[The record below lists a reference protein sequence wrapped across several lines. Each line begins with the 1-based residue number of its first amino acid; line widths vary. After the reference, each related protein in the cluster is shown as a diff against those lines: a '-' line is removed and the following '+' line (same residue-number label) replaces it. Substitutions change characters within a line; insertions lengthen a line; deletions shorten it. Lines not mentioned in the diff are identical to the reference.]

1 VELSGEVKIK
11 KERGQPVNAF
21 GAIKPVP
28 GRSFVELLGRR
39 FNLQGGAV
47 DLNGP
52 LETAR
57 LQLHTEYRPSSQS
70 STSASDVVITA
81 DVEADTGKIAV
92 VLGSTP
98 LMEQRD
104 IMSYVM
110 TGGPATTNP
119 TVTTGPQTSGVA
131 TGTQLAVNAALGTV
145 AGSAGQKLG
154 LDVVQILQDLQ
165 GAQTLVAG
173 KYVNPSL
180 YLGVRQPLVQST
192 NSRDTSPETG
202 TNVMEFEVEYAAFQD
217 VLLNLQGAGSEV
229 RVFLR
234 LRSGY

>member
-1 VELSGEVKIK
+1 
-11 KERGQPVNAF
+11 
-21 GAIKPVP
+21 
-28 GRSFVELLGRR
+28 
-39 FNLQGGAV
+39 
-47 DLNGP
+47 
-52 LETAR
+52 
-57 LQLHTEYRPSSQS
+57 
-70 STSASDVVITA
+70 VITA

-119 TVTTGPQTSGVA
+119 TVTTGTQTNAAA
-131 TGTQLAVNAALGTV
+131 TGTQLAVGAALGTV

-173 KYVNPSL
+173 
-180 YLGVRQPLVQST
+180 
-192 NSRDTSPETG
+192 
-202 TNVMEFEVEYAAFQD
+202 
-217 VLLNLQGAGSEV
+217 
-229 RVFLR
+229 
-234 LRSGY
+234 